1 MEEGVS
7 VKNSAGWGW
16 GGEGGGYALGGEE
29 EDWRLT
35 GGAHLNGW
43 DGSAVRARFGS
54 TVFARHFHARRVV
67 ARRTAARSAS
77 SLLFA
82 WGENARWTLFGPAT
96 TASDGVLIS
105 ELWLLC
111 IVLRVGVHISYTSDK
126 PRRPWKRLHM
136 DKKCRQRNE
145 SRQDGTPPPLS
156 FMYFYF
162 IGSSNSDLLKI
173 RIELKYILFRDQQ
186 KGEVYYHSWRHKHWW
201 VLIAGNRRPRWGQS
215 ASPPSPRPP
224 PLWPQ
229 RSSRRRVASSPKPS
243 TASRSPGP
251 SLAGRPGRR
260 FNLGGWQPG
269 RPPCRRQ
276 ECPLHRRPAAPR
288 RRRDIGG
295 GAALL
300 SLSNVHAQAPVRP
313 HHRPLAS
320 ISSLL
325 LVFVSLEIVC
335 TTTSCRVCVYHP
347 GFEISVRNFK
357 PGITLRMISVWVSRS
372 VCFVW
377 LSCLFD

>member
-1 MEEGVS
+1 MQTEERI
-7 VKNSAGWGW
+7 A
-16 GGEGGGYALGGEE
+16 
-29 EDWRLT
+29 T
-35 GGAHLNGW
+35 G
-43 DGSAVRARFGS
+43 
-54 TVFARHFHARRVV
+54 RH
-67 ARRTAARSAS
+67 
-77 SLLFA
+77 
-82 WGENARWTLFGPAT
+82 P
-96 TASDGVLIS
+96 
-105 ELWLLC
+105 
-111 IVLRVGVHISYTSDK
+111 
-126 PRRPWKRLHM
+126 
-136 DKKCRQRNE
+136 
-145 SRQDGTPPPLS
+145 PPPLS